1 MIDVEEIEIMEN
13 NLYLL
18 AEQGKSY
25 KAAAILLEAIKMIA
39 ISQNQIHKDL
49 EWIKKKLRD
58 EI

>member
-1 MIDVEEIEIMEN
+1 MIDIDEIEIMEN

-25 KAAAILLEAIKMIA
+25 KAAGIVMEAIKMIA
-39 ISQNQIHKDL
+39 VSQNEIHKDL
-49 EWIKKKLRD
+49 EWIKRKLRD